1 MDKILTVDD
10 VAEILHVKPITV
22 REMFREKRL
31 RAFKMGKAWR
41 TTEQMLQE
49 DIDAIAHQVIGSPAA
64 VSAADPTAGIR
75 EPAPEVSPAEDV
87 EAPPEVVK
95 KPRPRRKRALVP
107 EDEGELVSPDNGNET
122 EPAPSE
128 AKPEDTQG
136 LLF

>member
-49 DIDAIAHQVIGSPAA
+49 DIDAIAHQVIGSSAA
-64 VSAADPTAGIR
+64 VSAADP
-75 EPAPEVSPAEDV
+75 APEARPAADV
-87 EAPPEVVK
+87 EAPPDVVK
-95 KPRPRRKRALVP
+95 KPRARRKRAVSP
-107 EDEGELVSPDNGNET
+107 EDEGGLVPPDNGNET
-122 EPAPSE
+122 EAELPES
-128 AKPEDTQG
+128 KPEDTQG